1 MPGQKEAQ
9 PAGADS
15 DQQLSPFLAQL
26 DTLIRQAQPH
36 PSRALFQSKGGR
48 EREGC
53 PQPACAYWLA
63 PWGRVQSSR
72 QDPAL
77 SPTLRHTD
85 AGAKMKSQE
94 CSPTTQGLTDSLES
108 GVLPGSARS
117 LQGVQKTAVASLG
130 QGKWW
135 V

>member
-15 DQQLSPFLAQL
+15 DQQLSPFLAQM

-72 QDPAL
+72 HPHICFFSIASSGL
-77 SPTLRHTD
+77 HHPEHPVCAPR
-85 AGAKMKSQE
+85 AE
-94 CSPTTQGLTDSLES
+94 QG
-108 GVLPGSARS
+108 
-117 LQGVQKTAVASLG
+117 
-130 QGKWW
+130 
-135 V
+135 